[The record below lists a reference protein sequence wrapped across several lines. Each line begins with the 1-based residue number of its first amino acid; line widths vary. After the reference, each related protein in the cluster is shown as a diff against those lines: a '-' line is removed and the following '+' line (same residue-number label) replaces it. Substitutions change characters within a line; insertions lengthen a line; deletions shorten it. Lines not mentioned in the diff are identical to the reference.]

1 MRKSK
6 SLRSLGATMRD
17 FHRKKARNLQ
27 LPDTFTTTYGANL
40 GQKSPVKMENQL
52 FRMHDPPVMTFR
64 NPTQF

>member
-1 MRKSK
+1 
-6 SLRSLGATMRD
+6 MRD
-17 FHRKKARNLQ
+17 FHRKKAKNLQ
-27 LPDTFTTTYGANL
+27 LPNTFTTTYGANL